1 MSPVPPAHR
10 AARCSPIEIELVEGQ
25 TEGID
30 LSTHLDWDAKPNPR
44 HGRTFNLVRSTVKPL
59 LRSARSAWLRRQLGS
74 RFLVDAELVTERHH
88 TAYGS
93 PWCIGRE
100 QFDYLVSRGLER
112 HHKVADLGCG
122 PARTGIW
129 IVEYLDAGGY
139 FGIDSHR
146 KSLEAAVQY
155 ELPLHGLEGKA
166 PRFLNN
172 AVFALDH
179 FGVRF
184 DWILSFSLFMHLDAE
199 ATELALR
206 KVAASLAPGG
216 KFVVNH
222 RPPLAPEELLLRHG
236 LQVEHMAD
244 YPCRF
249 LEQGTGW
256 VEMVRAI
263 PS

>member
-1 MSPVPPAHR
+1 MTPSPPTKPTGPRPPIA
-10 AARCSPIEIELVEGQ
+10 IEVIEGQ
-25 TEGID
+25 TDGLD
-30 LSTHLDWDAKPNPR
+30 LSPNFDWDARPNPR
-44 HGRTFNLVRSTVKPL
+44 RSRAFNLLRSTVKPA
-59 LRSARSAWLRRQLGS
+59 LRSARNAWLRRQLGS
-74 RFLVDAELVTERHH
+74 RFQVDAELVTERHH

-100 QFDYLVSRGLER
+100 QFDYLLARGLER

-122 PARTGIW
+122 PVRTGVW
-129 IVEYLDAGGY
+129 IVEHLDAGGY
-139 FGIDSHR
+139 FGIDAHR

-172 AVFALDH
+172 ARFALDH

-184 DWILSFSLFMHLDAE
+184 DWILSFSVFMHLDAR
-199 ATELALR
+199 ATELALG
-206 KVAASLAPGG
+206 KVTAALAPGG
-216 KFVVNH
+216 RFVVNH
-222 RPPLAPEELLLRHG
+222 NPPLPPDELRRRHG
-236 LQVEHMAD
+236 LHVVHMAD

-256 VEMVRAI
+256 VEMVRAVR
-263 PS
+263 